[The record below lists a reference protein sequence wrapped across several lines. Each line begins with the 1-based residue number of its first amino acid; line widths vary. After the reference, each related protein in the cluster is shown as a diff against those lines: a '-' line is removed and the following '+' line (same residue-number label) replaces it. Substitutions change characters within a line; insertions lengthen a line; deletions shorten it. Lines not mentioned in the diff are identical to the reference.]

1 MARYQLYL
9 KDHVMYALLQEKIRT
24 GKSVGRLIN
33 EILEDWCRRRKSAG
47 FEPASLVCAVCGKP
61 ATFQWF
67 GEGRQSVFVCKLH
80 KYNIKGL
87 KGLRMLTK

>member
-9 KDHVMYALLQEKIRT
+9 KDQVMYALLQEKIRT

-33 EILEDWCRRRKSAG
+33 EILEDWCRRRESAG
-47 FEPASLVCAVCGKP
+47 LEPAIPICVVCGKP

-67 GEGRQSVFVCKLH
+67 GMGRQSVFVCRLH
-80 KYNIKGL
+80 KYNVKGL
-87 KGLRMLTK
+87 KGLRTLTR